1 MMYLEK
7 KYILCLML
15 IGQIV
20 IGFALPRL
28 SAGINN
34 PAAERQATKQIMD
47 LIGEKFGAAI
57 GAKRDSNNF
66 FHPLRMGERHE
77 RSMFQTSS
85 RNAILDS
92 VLDVLHNKFEEANQ
106 PKGRSRWDRY

>member
-1 MMYLEK
+1 MNCNISHQKIFIWVFLK
-7 KYILCLML
+7 IN
-15 IGQIV
+15 
-20 IGFALPRL
+20 FA
-28 SAGINN
+28 AGINN

-85 RNAILDS
+85 R
-92 VLDVLHNKFEEANQ
+92 K
-106 PKGRSRWDRY
+106 

>member
-1 MMYLEK
+1 MNCNISYQKIFIWVFLK
-7 KYILCLML
+7 IN
-15 IGQIV
+15 
-20 IGFALPRL
+20 FA
-28 SAGINN
+28 AGINN

-85 RNAILDS
+85 R
-92 VLDVLHNKFEEANQ
+92 K
-106 PKGRSRWDRY
+106 